1 MPTGFAHITV
11 QSLRCVSAPLNPQ
24 NVIAIVWDFDK
35 TMIPGRMQDPL
46 FEAYGVDGN
55 EFFREAN
62 ELPSFFAR
70 AGVHVHPDTSYLVH
84 LLTYVRHGRLPGLTN
99 AALRELGAQIPIRPN
114 LPELLHALQAE
125 VADTPVVLE
134 NYIVS
139 TGLREMIEGSAI
151 RPSIEGVWASELI
164 ETPPPPGFDP
174 AASPSIG
181 HPLSAIAIAYD
192 NTSKTRALFE
202 ISKGTNKDP
211 RIDVNA
217 AMRPED
223 RRVPFPH
230 MIYVADGPSDV
241 PAFSLVRARGG
252 STLAVFDPSSDSSFE
267 QADRLQRDG
276 RIDYFGPADFAAG
289 SPTAKWLMLRV
300 RGIAERIMRAR
311 EAAMS
316 ERVGQAPR
324 HL

>member
-1 MPTGFAHITV
+1 MQLI
-11 QSLRCVSAPLNPQ
+11 RRVSTPLNPQ

-46 FEAYGVDGN
+46 FEAYDIDGDA
-55 EFFREAN
+55 FFREAN
-62 ELPSFFAR
+62 ELPAYFAR

-84 LLTYVRHGRLPGLTN
+84 LLTYVRHGRMPGLTN
-99 AALRELGAQIPIRPN
+99 AALREIGSRIPIRPS
-114 LPELLHALQAE
+114 LPELLHTLKARVTEL
-125 VADTPVVLE
+125 PVVLE

-139 TGLREMIEGSAI
+139 TGLRQMIEGSAI
-151 RPSIEGVWASELI
+151 RPLVEGVWASELI

-174 AASPSIG
+174 ASSPSVG
-181 HPLSAIAIAYD
+181 QPLSAIAIAYD

-241 PAFSLVRARGG
+241 PAFSLVRSRGG
-252 STLAVFDPSSDSSFE
+252 STLAVFDPSNDASFE

-276 RIDYFGPADFAAG
+276 RIDYFGPADFSAG
-289 SPTAKWLMLRV
+289 SPTSKWLTLRV
-300 RGIAERIMRAR
+300 RRIAEQIAR
-311 EAAMS
+311 TRETAMS
-316 ERVGQAPR
+316 ERVGEAPR

>member
-1 MPTGFAHITV
+1 M
-11 QSLRCVSAPLNPQ
+11 QSLRWVSAPLNPQ

-46 FEAYGVDGN
+46 FEAHGVDGDA
-55 EFFREAN
+55 FFREVN
-62 ELPSFFAR
+62 ELPAFFAR
-70 AGVHVHPDTSYLVH
+70 AGIHVHADTAYLVH
-84 LLTYVRHGRLPGLTN
+84 LLTYIRHGRMPGLTN
-99 AALRELGAQIPIRPN
+99 SALRELGARILVRPH
-114 LPELLHALQAE
+114 LPELLLALRAE
-125 VADTPVVLE
+125 VADAPVVVE
-134 NYIVS
+134 HYIVS
-139 TGLREMIEGSAI
+139 TGLRQMIEGSAI
-151 RPSIEGVWASELI
+151 RPLVEGVWASELI

-174 AASPSIG
+174 TASPSVG
-181 HPLSAIAIAYD
+181 QPLSEIAIAYD

-202 ISKGTNKDP
+202 ISKGANKDP

-241 PAFSLVRARGG
+241 PAFSLVRSRGG
-252 STLAVFDPSSDSSFE
+252 STLAVFDPSSDVSFE

-276 RIDYFGPADFAAG
+276 RIDYFGPADFSAD
-289 SPTAKWLMLRV
+289 SSTAKWLSLRV
-300 RGIAERIMRAR
+300 RRIAEDIMRTR
-311 EAAMS
+311 DAAMS
-316 ERVGQAPR
+316 ERIGRAPR